1 VTDGAGLTSRGRT
14 DAAAGTSAGRTDAAA
29 GTSAE
34 SAGVVDR
41 LRGATGVFGGTFDPI
56 HLAHLA
62 VAEAARDTFGLARVL
77 FIPAA
82 QPPHKPGRDISPVED
97 RLAMVEAAVEGNP
110 AFEVSRLEVERS
122 GPSYTVDT
130 LAALCDAGPRDHLA
144 LILSSESYGEFAT
157 WHEPRRILDLADLIV
172 APRVGYADAD
182 RELIARQYPD
192 APAAVAFMDGPRI
205 RLSASE
211 IRQRAA
217 EGRSVRYLVPDA
229 VAAYIGDHGLY
240 QQHRRDHRS

>member
-1 VTDGAGLTSRGRT
+1 VTGRL
-14 DAAAGTSAGRTDAAA
+14 S
-29 GTSAE
+29 
-34 SAGVVDR
+34 
-41 LRGATGVFGGTFDPI
+41 GATGVFGGTFDPI

-62 VAEAARDTFGLARVL
+62 VAEAARDTFGLRRVL

-82 QPPHKPGRDISPVED
+82 QPPHKPGRDISAVEH
-97 RLAMVEAAVEGNP
+97 RLAMVEAAVAGNP

-130 LAALCDAGPRDHLA
+130 LAALCDAAPGEHLA
-144 LILSSESYGEFAT
+144 LILSAESYSEFGT
-157 WHEPRRILDLADLIV
+157 WHEPQRILDVADLIV

-182 RELIARQYPD
+182 RDLIRHQFPD
-192 APAAVAFMDGPRI
+192 SRAAVAFMDGPRI

-240 QQHRRDHRS
+240 QHYRRDHRS

>member
-1 VTDGAGLTSRGRT
+1 MTD
-14 DAAAGTSAGRTDAAA
+14 
-29 GTSAE
+29 
-34 SAGVVDR
+34 DR
-41 LRGATGVFGGTFDPI
+41 LTGATGVFGGTFDPI

-62 VAEAARDTFGLARVL
+62 VAEAARDAFGLRRVL

-110 AFEVSRLEVERS
+110 AFEVSRLEIERS

-130 LAALCDAGPRDHLA
+130 LTALCEAAPGDRLA
-144 LILSSESYGEFAT
+144 LILSAESYSEFGS
-157 WHEPRRILDLADLIV
+157 WHEPRRILDLAALVV

-182 RELIARQYPD
+182 PDLIARQFPE
-192 APAAVAFMDGPRI
+192 ARVTVAFMNGPRI

-217 EGRSVRYLVPDA
+217 DGRSVRYLVPDA
-229 VAAYIGDHGLY
+229 VAAYIGDHDLY
-240 QQHRRDHRS
+240 QHHRRDHRS

>member
-1 VTDGAGLTSRGRT
+1 VTD
-14 DAAAGTSAGRTDAAA
+14 
-29 GTSAE
+29 
-34 SAGVVDR
+34 DR
-41 LRGATGVFGGTFDPI
+41 LTGATGVFGGTFDPI

-62 VAEAARDTFGLARVL
+62 VAEAARDAFGLRRVL

-110 AFEVSRLEVERS
+110 AFEISRLEIERS

-130 LAALCDAGPRDHLA
+130 LTALCEAAPGDRLA
-144 LILSSESYGEFAT
+144 LILSAESYSEFGS
-157 WHEPRRILDLADLIV
+157 WHEPRRILDLAALVV

-182 RELIARQYPD
+182 PDLIARQFPE
-192 APAAVAFMDGPRI
+192 ARATVAFMDGPRI

-217 EGRSVRYLVPDA
+217 DGRSVRYLVPDA
-229 VAAYIGDHGLY
+229 VAAYIGDHDLY
-240 QQHRRDHRS
+240 QHHRRDHRS

>member
-1 VTDGAGLTSRGRT
+1 MTD
-14 DAAAGTSAGRTDAAA
+14 
-29 GTSAE
+29 
-34 SAGVVDR
+34 DR
-41 LRGATGVFGGTFDPI
+41 LTGATGVFGGTFDPI
-56 HLAHLA
+56 HVAHLA
-62 VAEAARDTFGLARVL
+62 VAEAARDAFGLRRVL

-110 AFEVSRLEVERS
+110 AFEISRLEIERS

-130 LAALCDAGPRDHLA
+130 LTALCEAAPGDRLA
-144 LILSSESYGEFAT
+144 LILSAESYSEFGS
-157 WHEPRRILDLADLIV
+157 WHEPRRILDLAALVV

-182 RELIARQYPD
+182 PDLIARQFPE
-192 APAAVAFMDGPRI
+192 ARATVAFMDGPRI

-217 EGRSVRYLVPDA
+217 DGRSVRYLVPDA
-229 VAAYIGDHGLY
+229 VAAYIGDHDLY
-240 QQHRRDHRS
+240 QHHRRDHRS

>member
-1 VTDGAGLTSRGRT
+1 MTD
-14 DAAAGTSAGRTDAAA
+14 
-29 GTSAE
+29 
-34 SAGVVDR
+34 DR
-41 LRGATGVFGGTFDPI
+41 LTGATGVFGGTFDPI

-62 VAEAARDTFGLARVL
+62 VAEAARDAFGLRRVL

-110 AFEVSRLEVERS
+110 AFEISRLEIERS

-130 LAALCDAGPRDHLA
+130 LTALCEAAPGDRLA
-144 LILSSESYGEFAT
+144 LILSAESYSEFGS
-157 WHEPRRILDLADLIV
+157 WHEPRRILDLAALVV

-182 RELIARQYPD
+182 PDLIARQFPE
-192 APAAVAFMDGPRI
+192 ARVTVAFMDGPRI

-217 EGRSVRYLVPDA
+217 DGRSVRYLVPDA
-229 VAAYIGDHGLY
+229 VAAYIGDHDLY
-240 QQHRRDHRS
+240 QHHRRDHRS

>member
-1 VTDGAGLTSRGRT
+1 MTD
-14 DAAAGTSAGRTDAAA
+14 
-29 GTSAE
+29 
-34 SAGVVDR
+34 DR
-41 LRGATGVFGGTFDPI
+41 LTGATGIFGGTFDPI
-56 HLAHLA
+56 HVAHLA
-62 VAEAARDTFGLARVL
+62 VAEAARDAFGLRRVL

-110 AFEVSRLEVERS
+110 AFEVSRLEIERS

-130 LAALCDAGPRDHLA
+130 LTALCEAAPGDRLA
-144 LILSSESYGEFAT
+144 LILSAESYSEFES
-157 WHEPRRILDLADLIV
+157 WHEPRRILDLAALVV

-182 RELIARQYPD
+182 PDLIARQFPE
-192 APAAVAFMDGPRI
+192 ARVTVAFMDGPRI

-217 EGRSVRYLVPDA
+217 DGRSVRYLVPDA
-229 VAAYIGDHGLY
+229 VAAYIGDHDLY
-240 QQHRRDHRS
+240 QHHRRDHRS

>member
-1 VTDGAGLTSRGRT
+1 VTD
-14 DAAAGTSAGRTDAAA
+14 
-29 GTSAE
+29 
-34 SAGVVDR
+34 DR
-41 LRGATGVFGGTFDPI
+41 LTGATGVFGGTFDPI

-62 VAEAARDTFGLARVL
+62 VAEAARDAFGLLRVL

-110 AFEVSRLEVERS
+110 AFEISRLEIERS

-130 LAALCDAGPRDHLA
+130 LTALCESAPGDRLA
-144 LILSSESYGEFAT
+144 LILSAESYSEFGS
-157 WHEPRRILDLADLIV
+157 WHEPRRILDLAALVV

-182 RELIARQYPD
+182 PDLIARQFPD
-192 APAAVAFMDGPRI
+192 ARATIAFMDGPRI

-217 EGRSVRYLVPDA
+217 DGRSVRYLVPDA
-229 VAAYIGDHGLY
+229 VAAYIGDHDLY
-240 QQHRRDHRS
+240 QHHRRDHRS

>member
-1 VTDGAGLTSRGRT
+1 MTD
-14 DAAAGTSAGRTDAAA
+14 
-29 GTSAE
+29 
-34 SAGVVDR
+34 DR
-41 LRGATGVFGGTFDPI
+41 LTGATGVFGGTFDPI

-62 VAEAARDTFGLARVL
+62 VAEAARDAFGLRRVL

-110 AFEVSRLEVERS
+110 AFEISRLEIERS

-130 LAALCDAGPRDHLA
+130 LTALCEAAPGDRLA
-144 LILSSESYGEFAT
+144 LILSAESYSEFGS
-157 WHEPRRILDLADLIV
+157 WHEPRRILDLAALIV

-182 RELIARQYPD
+182 PDLIARQFPE
-192 APAAVAFMDGPRI
+192 ARVTVAFMDGPRI

-217 EGRSVRYLVPDA
+217 DGRSVRYLVPDA
-229 VAAYIGDHGLY
+229 VAAYIGDHDLY
-240 QQHRRDHRS
+240 QHHRRDHRS

>member
-1 VTDGAGLTSRGRT
+1 VTD
-14 DAAAGTSAGRTDAAA
+14 
-29 GTSAE
+29 
-34 SAGVVDR
+34 DR
-41 LRGATGVFGGTFDPI
+41 LTGATGVFGGTFDPI

-62 VAEAARDTFGLARVL
+62 VAEAARDAFGLRRVL

-82 QPPHKPGRDISPVED
+82 QPPHKPGHDISPVED

-110 AFEVSRLEVERS
+110 AFEISRLEIERS

-130 LAALCDAGPRDHLA
+130 LTALCEAAPGDRLA
-144 LILSSESYGEFAT
+144 LILSAESYSEFGS
-157 WHEPRRILDLADLIV
+157 WHEPRRILDLAALIV

-182 RELIARQYPD
+182 PDLIARQFPE
-192 APAAVAFMDGPRI
+192 ARATVAFMDGPRI

-217 EGRSVRYLVPDA
+217 DGRSVRYLVPDA
-229 VAAYIGDHGLY
+229 VAAYIGDHDLY
-240 QQHRRDHRS
+240 QHHRRDHRS

>member
-1 VTDGAGLTSRGRT
+1 MTD
-14 DAAAGTSAGRTDAAA
+14 
-29 GTSAE
+29 
-34 SAGVVDR
+34 DR
-41 LRGATGVFGGTFDPI
+41 LTGATGIFGGTFDPI

-62 VAEAARDTFGLARVL
+62 VAEAARDAFGLRRVL

-97 RLAMVEAAVEGNP
+97 RVAMVEAAVEGNP
-110 AFEVSRLEVERS
+110 AFEISRLEIERS

-130 LAALCDAGPRDHLA
+130 LTALCEAAPGDRLA
-144 LILSSESYGEFAT
+144 LILSAESYSEFGS
-157 WHEPRRILDLADLIV
+157 WHEPRRILDLAALVV

-182 RELIARQYPD
+182 PDLIARQFPE
-192 APAAVAFMDGPRI
+192 ARATVAFMDGPRI

-217 EGRSVRYLVPDA
+217 DGRSVRYLVPDA
-229 VAAYIGDHGLY
+229 VAAYIGDHDLY
-240 QQHRRDHRS
+240 QHHRRDHRS